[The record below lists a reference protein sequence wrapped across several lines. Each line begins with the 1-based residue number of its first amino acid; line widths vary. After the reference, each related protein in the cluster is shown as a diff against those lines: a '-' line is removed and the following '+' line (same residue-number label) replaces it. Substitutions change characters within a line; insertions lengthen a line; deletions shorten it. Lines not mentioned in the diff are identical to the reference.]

1 MEEIMFF
8 TGKLNQR
15 MTQLALA
22 VIGVSALAGAQA
34 QTVISEVLYDAAG
47 TDNGN
52 VFVELLG
59 APGALLDGLLLEGVN
74 GADGSVYRSVVLAG
88 TIPSDGVFVIGDDGG
103 DGTSL
108 VSGVDLVREIDFQN
122 GPDSVVLRDGDR
134 ILDALGYGDFSGGV
148 FAGEGSAAPDVP
160 SGSSLARFNPAVDTH
175 NNLLDF
181 IALDLPTPGRV
192 PVSAVPLPPAVMLF
206 LSGILGLAGIA
217 RKRC

>member
-1 MEEIMFF
+1 MEEIMLF

-52 VFVELLG
+52 VFVELFG
-59 APGALLDGLLLEGVN
+59 APGTLLDGLLLEGVN
-74 GADGSVYRSVVLAG
+74 GTDGKVYRSVVLAG
-88 TIPSDGVFVIGDDGG
+88 TIPSDGVFMIGDDSG

-108 VSGVDLVREIDFQN
+108 VSGIDLVLEIDFQN
-122 GPDSVVLRDGDR
+122 GPDSIVLRDGEL
-134 ILDALGYGDFSGGV
+134 ILDALGYGDFSGRV

-181 IALDLPTPGRV
+181 MALDVPTPGVV

-217 RKRC
+217 RKQR